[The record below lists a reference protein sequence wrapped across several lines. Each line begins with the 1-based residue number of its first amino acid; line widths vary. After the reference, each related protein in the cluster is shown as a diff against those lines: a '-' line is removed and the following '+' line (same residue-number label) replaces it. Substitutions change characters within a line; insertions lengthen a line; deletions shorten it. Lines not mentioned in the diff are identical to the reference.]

1 MKKIILLFLICL
13 GFSFSVLAA
22 PKNDFNKLLPILTK
36 KTDEK
41 EVTPKTTDELRE
53 LFKNSDKELPRI
65 FVKKLPS
72 DFAQKGD
79 KILYSKVISALI
91 LRENEQ
97 ILNERILFL
106 LLKEKFDKGEKWTS
120 EEQAY
125 FDYLVDKYDAIVLK
139 TVSTKI
145 NDLILKIDEIPPS
158 LAVVQT
164 GLDTDFG
171 QKNMESPFGQM
182 GWLDNKTY
190 APIKYEN
197 LSDAVREYVK
207 EMNAT
212 PNYDSWRSMRALK
225 TYQQTPQMTYHLATE
240 LNTYRPED
248 VEYLEKLRK
257 LLDAEKFIFG
267 MDDLNLKKN
276 K

>member
-1 MKKIILLFLICL
+1 MKKITLLFLICL

-22 PKNDFNKLLPILTK
+22 PKNNFDKLLPILTK
-36 KTDEK
+36 EKNEK
-41 EVTPKTTDELRE
+41 EITPKTTEELE
-53 LFKNSDKELPRI
+53 KIFNYSGKELPRV

-72 DFAQKGD
+72 DFAEKGN
-79 KILYSKVISALI
+79 KKLYSKIITALI

-106 LLKEKFDKGEKWTS
+106 LLKEKFDKGEKWTPK
-120 EEQAY
+120 EQAY

-139 TVSTKI
+139 TVSTKL
-145 NDLILKIDEIPPS
+145 NDLFLKIDEIPPS

-171 QKNMESPFGQM
+171 KKNFESPFGQM
-182 GWLDNKTY
+182 GWLDNTTY

-212 PNYDSWRSMRALK
+212 PNYDAWRSMRALK
-225 TYQQTPQMTYHLATE
+225 SYQQTPSATFQ
-240 LNTYRPED
+240 LVSDLRTYRPED
-248 VEYLEKLRK
+248 TEYLEKLRM
-257 LLDAEKFIFG
+257 LLEKEKFIYS

-276 K
+276 

>member
-1 MKKIILLFLICL
+1 MKRIILLFLICL

-41 EVTPKTTDELRE
+41 EVTPKTTDELMER
-53 LFKNSDKELPRI
+53 FKNSDKELPRI

-225 TYQQTPQMTYHLATE
+225 TYQQTPQITYHLATE

-257 LLDAEKFIFG
+257 LLDEEKFIFG

>member
-1 MKKIILLFLICL
+1 MKKIMLLFLICM
-13 GFSFSVLAA
+13 GFNFSVSAA
-22 PKNDFNKLLPILTK
+22 SKDNFNKLLPVLTK
-36 KTDEK
+36 EKNEK
-41 EVTPKTTDELRE
+41 EIVPKTTEELKE
-53 LFKNSDKELPRI
+53 LFKNSDKELPRV

-79 KILYSKVISALI
+79 KLLYSKIIAALI
-91 LRENEQ
+91 LRENEK

-106 LLKEKFDKGEKWTS
+106 LLKEKFDKQEKWT
-120 EEQAY
+120 EKEQAY

-139 TVSTKI
+139 TIPTKI
-145 NDLILKIDEIPPS
+145 NDLQLKIDEIPPS

-171 QKNMESPFGQM
+171 QKNMESPFGQT

-197 LSDAVREYVK
+197 LTDAVKEYVK
-207 EMNAT
+207 EMNST
-212 PNYDSWRSMRALK
+212 PNYDSWRSMRVLK
-225 TYQQTPQMTYHLATE
+225 NYQQTPQITYHLASE
-240 LNTYRPED
+240 LLTYRPED

-257 LLDAEKFIFG
+257 LLDKEKFIFG
-267 MDDLNLKKN
+267 IDNLNLKKN
-276 K
+276 